1 MQLRD
6 VRTLE
11 ELLTVALRLEYNQ
24 PTQAYWPSLGRER
37 KFEPHHHKGLDYTY
51 NINRGVVIVRM
62 PEAIFVAPLPWLD
75 EDEDETNK
83 KIQQWIDISSLRR
96 VKLFVP
102 FSNEDYPIEYESFWN
117 NLQEQAWEARGF

>member
-1 MQLRD
+1 MHVKD

-11 ELLTVALRLEYNQ
+11 DLLSVALRLEYNE
-24 PTQAYWPSLGRER
+24 PTRSYWPSLKRER

-51 NINRGVVIVRM
+51 NVNRGVVIVRM

-75 EDEDETNK
+75 DDEDEP
-83 KIQQWIDISSLRR
+83 KIEKWIDLGSLRR

-102 FSNEDYPIEYESFWN
+102 FSNGDYPVEYESFWN